1 MPFKRLLIA
10 NRGEI
15 ACRVIKTAKRLG
27 IHTIAVYSQA
37 DENAR
42 HVREADESYYL
53 GPAPSAQSYL
63 SIEKIID
70 IAKKSGACAIHP
82 GYGFLSENA
91 EFARACEKGKICFVG
106 PGVDALLVMGSK
118 QLAKQTLQNTSV
130 PMTPGYHGKEQSES
144 HLLAEAQKIG
154 FPILLKAA
162 AGGGGKGMR
171 AVMQADHFAEE
182 LASAKREAKAGFGDD
197 VMIIEKLV
205 LEPRHIEVQIMAD
218 NSGNVVHLFERDCSI
233 QRRHQKII
241 EEAPA
246 VNLPDALRQA
256 ITTAACEVAKRI
268 QYRGAGTVEFLLAPD
283 GEFYFMEMN
292 TRLQVEHPV
301 TEMITGL
308 DLVEWQL
315 RIAAGESLPLAQDA
329 ITKTGHAIELR
340 ICAESPENHFL
351 PATGRIA
358 VWSYP
363 TAEGLRVDTGVDT
376 GDDISPFYDSM
387 IAKMIVHGSDREQ
400 AIRKL
405 LQALEKT
412 ELVGLENNLA
422 YLRQIISTD
431 AFAKAKLSTSF
442 LKDQTLTAVYPSND
456 DYGMAFATACY
467 ADIYAK
473 LSDAVDRESFAF
485 RAFEPGCIRL
495 ALAKPFAL
503 KLELFPKDPQS
514 FSLCI
519 QEDAQKVRQY
529 DIQFR
534 QHDRLFTLHL
544 AQDKTISAKVYQDDT
559 TAQTAVTIMGLTRNF
574 ALESKTAHHSTQELD
589 NALQAPMFS
598 TVVAV
603 LAETGQQVE
612 QNQALVVLEAMKMEH
627 IIKAP
632 RAGKVTAIYCQAGE
646 QVRQSTE
653 LVALSLEDE

>member
-27 IHTIAVYSQA
+27 IHTIAVYSEA
-37 DENAR
+37 DQNAR

-53 GPAPSAQSYL
+53 GGAPSAQSYL

-91 EFARACEKGKICFVG
+91 DFARACEKAGIRFVG

-118 QLAKQTLQNTSV
+118 QLAKQTLQNSPV
-130 PMTPGYHGKEQSES
+130 PMTPGYHGQEQSEA

-154 FPILLKAA
+154 FPVLLKAA

-171 AVMQADHFAEE
+171 AVMQAAHFAEE

-197 VMIIEKLV
+197 IMILEKLV
-205 LEPRHIEVQIMAD
+205 VEPRHIEVQIMAD
-218 NSGNVVHLFERDCSI
+218 NAGNVVHLFERDCSI
-233 QRRHQKII
+233 QRRHQKIV

-246 VNLPDALRQA
+246 VNLPEALRSA
-256 ITTAACEVAKRI
+256 ITSAACEVARLI
-268 QYRGAGTVEFLLAPD
+268 QYRGAGTVEFLLSPD
-283 GEFYFMEMN
+283 GQFYFMEMN

-315 RIAAGESLPLAQDA
+315 RIAAGENLPLAQEQ
-329 ITKTGHAIELR
+329 IQKSGHAIELR
-340 ICAESPENHFL
+340 ICAESPENNFL

-358 VWSYP
+358 AWSYP
-363 TAEGLRVDTGVDT
+363 TPETGLRVDTGVDAE
-376 GDDISPFYDSM
+376 DEISPFYDSM
-387 IAKMIVHGSDREQ
+387 IAKMIVHGDNREQ
-400 AIRKL
+400 AIQKL
-405 LQALEKT
+405 LQALDNT

-422 YLRQIISTD
+422 YLRQIISTE
-431 AFAKAKLSTSF
+431 AFRRAKLSTSF
-442 LKDQTLTAVYPSND
+442 LKNETLATVSPEDD
-456 DYGMAFATACY
+456 DYCIAFAAAYY
-467 ADIYAK
+467 ANIHAK
-473 LSDAVDRESFAF
+473 FSDAVDIDSFAY
-485 RAFEPGCIRL
+485 RAFDSGCVRI
-495 ALAKPFAL
+495 ALAKPFPCT
-503 KLELFPKDPQS
+503 LELFAKDHHAFTMRVLKNKEP
-514 FSLCI
+514 I
-519 QEDAQKVRQY
+519 KQY
-529 DIQFR
+529 DIRFTQ
-534 QHDRLFTLHL
+534 QNRLLRLHL
-544 AQDKTISAKVYQDDT
+544 AKDRTITASVFHDERTGQTAITIIGLTQTISLENIRLSGNAGEQD
-559 TAQTAVTIMGLTRNF
+559 G
-574 ALESKTAHHSTQELD
+574 
-589 NALQAPMFS
+589 ALQAPMFS

-603 LAETGQQVE
+603 LTEAGQVVE

-632 RAGKVTAIYCQAGE
+632 RAGKVTAVYCQPGE

-653 LVALSLEDE
+653 LVALSLDE